1 MAQWGNTDVAGNSCL
16 WGVTGY
22 NGAPNTT
29 NRSSFYDNI
38 TPDAFVTGIT
48 AGQFG
53 ANAVEMGVA
62 SGPVAQITITNAG
75 TGYVSNSTIT
85 FTGGGGTSAAAT
97 GTANSFGKIS
107 GSVISNAGTAYGTN
121 PTISFAAP
129 ANTAFNGNTAITGGP
144 STGLTTDANSTI
156 TVAIVSANNF
166 GAAAFKVGDTVKY
179 RVDAGNTVVGG
190 LTTETIFFI
199 QHANTTKIALAATSG
214 GNRITLTKSAGTDP
228 QAGHFLQGTTA
239 TGAAVVGG
247 AKNKG
252 VTHAGWVVRTAGT
265 GGRAGRVQYETLVA
279 MGSIT
284 GDGSDDDVLP
294 DS

>member
-53 ANAVEMGVA
+53 VDTTEMGVG
-62 SGPVAQITITNAG
+62 SGNVVQITITNAG

-85 FTGGGGTSAAAT
+85 FSGGGGTSAAAT
-97 GTANSFGKIS
+97 GTANGFGKIS
-107 GSVISNAGTAYGTN
+107 GSFISNGGSSYETN

-129 ANTAFNGNTAITGGP
+129 ANTAFNANSAVTGGA
-144 STGLTTDANSTI
+144 STGLATDANSTI
-156 TVAIVSANNF
+156 DFTTLSAAFSTAI
-166 GAAAFKVGDTVKY
+166 FKVGDTIKY
-179 RVDAGNTVVGG
+179 RVNTGNTANIG
-190 LTTETIFFI
+190 LTNETIFFV

-214 GNRITLTKSAGTDP
+214 GDRITLTKGFTE
-228 QAGHFLQGTTA
+228 AGHYLQGTTA

-247 AKNKG
+247 AQNKG
-252 VTHAGWVVRTAGT
+252 VAHAGWVVRTVGS

-279 MGSIT
+279 MGSIVP
-284 GDGSDDDVLP
+284 DGSDDDVLP